1 MDARVASDVIILAV
15 PLLAKKPTM
24 PPKVKLRTVPL
35 PVVCS
40 LKSVTA
46 LLVMF
51 TLILAPCC
59 PIRPSM

>member
-1 MDARVASDVIILAV
+1 MDARVALDVIILAV

-51 TLILAPCC
+51 TLILAP
-59 PIRPSM
+59 